1 MLQQLLYDSLFNVAF
16 RIFVRFLPAS
26 KSMYRFVSIIAL
38 FTILSGSAQL
48 RFDGTMRPAITVTAE
63 ASSGLESIYVL
74 ESTDGVAAV
83 YKATSATSAVEWLRF
98 SRMGGAYGEPVDFS
112 RDGAECSIVLGSDDM
127 GYIIT
132 ENGRQHCYWIVNY
145 DNHVMTI
152 TDAYVNQSES
162 DCGMT
167 AIDING
173 SASRITY
180 YTINGVPK
188 ELSREI
194 SVEYNTLE
202 WNEEGKSYVSQT
214 INDSMPS
221 LSSIARVT
229 APLCDT
235 DFTISGDRF
244 LKEWGR
250 EITVTTPYYNTMA
263 IDAHTWATSTAHDN
277 DNEINDAS
285 GELGGSAPAE
295 ITFTAATTD
304 AVAFREW
311 QMSSSPEF
319 DIIDLRF
326 NQDEVTYTFD
336 DFGTTYVRFIAANA
350 AGDCEWTSEVYS
362 VTIGESK
369 LECPNAFSPGASEGI
384 NDEWKVSYKSIVSFE
399 CHIFNQWGIELF
411 STTDPSQGWDGKRG
425 GKVVPAGVYYY
436 VIKAR
441 GADGKNYSLA
451 GDINIIN
458 FKQGSNRPN
467 TDI

>member
-1 MLQQLLYDSLFNVAF
+1 
-16 RIFVRFLPAS
+16 
-26 KSMYRFVSIIAL
+26 MYRFISIITL
-38 FTILSGSAQL
+38 FTILNVSAQL
-48 RFDGTMRPAITVTAE
+48 RFDGTAVPAITVPAE
-63 ASSGLESIYVL
+63 ASSGLENIYVL
-74 ESTDGVAAV
+74 ENADGVTAV
-83 YKATSATSAVEWLRF
+83 YKAASATSAVEWLRF
-98 SRMGGAYGEPVDFS
+98 SRMGGAYGEPVSFS
-112 RDGAECSIVLGSDDM
+112 RDGADCSIVLGTDDM
-127 GYIIT
+127 GYIVT

-145 DNHVMTI
+145 NNHVMSLA
-152 TDAYVNQSES
+152 DATVNTAES

-173 SASRITY
+173 TASRITY

-194 SVEYNTLE
+194 KVEYNTLA
-202 WNEEGKSYVSQT
+202 WNEEGKAYTSQAVDDT
-214 INDSMPS
+214 MSS
-221 LSSIARVT
+221 LSTIVRVT

-250 EITVTTPYYNTMA
+250 EITVTTPYYNTTA
-263 IDAHTWATSTAHDN
+263 IDAHTWATATAHDS

-304 AVAFREW
+304 AVAYREW

-350 AGDCEWTSEVYS
+350 ADRKS
-362 VTIGESK
+362 V
-369 LECPNAFSPGASEGI
+369 
-384 NDEWKVSYKSIVSFE
+384 V
-399 CHIFNQWGIELF
+399 
-411 STTDPSQGWDGKRG
+411 
-425 GKVVPAGVYYY
+425 
-436 VIKAR
+436 
-441 GADGKNYSLA
+441 
-451 GDINIIN
+451 
-458 FKQGSNRPN
+458 
-467 TDI
+467 